1 MKHPFELTGK
11 RILVTGASSGIGR
24 AVAIECSK
32 LGAEL
37 VLMGRDE
44 VRLIETLNL
53 LNQGK
58 KHIYISADFE
68 SEIEFDKL
76 TNLIEEGGKLSGL
89 VNCAGVTSTLP
100 IKSISRSRIQNSF
113 DINVFGAFEMAKWF
127 TKKSVVDPDGAS
139 IVFIASIMGQM
150 GEVGK
155 TLYSMSKGAL
165 IAGSKSMALEL
176 APRKIRVNC
185 ISPGVVL
192 TPMVENGVYAK
203 DAALFDQVKQ
213 KHPLGIGE
221 TMDVANAV
229 IFLLSDAA
237 KWITGTNLTVDGGYT
252 AGK

>member
-1 MKHPFELTGK
+1 MSNPFDLTGK

-24 AVAIECSK
+24 SVAIECSK
-32 LGAEL
+32 MGAEL
-37 VLMGRDE
+37 VLMGRDKF
-44 VRLIETLNL
+44 RLEETLSMLSSNKL
-53 LNQGK
+53 
-58 KHIYISADFE
+58 HIYITGDLEKGIDFDRL
-68 SEIEFDKL
+68 SSVIQ
-76 TNLIEEGGKLSGL
+76 EGNKLSGL
-89 VNCAGVTSTLP
+89 VNCAGVTTTLP
-100 IKSISRSRIQNSF
+100 IKSINLERIQNTF
-113 DINVFGAFEMAKWF
+113 NINVFGAFEMAKWF
-127 TKKSVVDPDGAS
+127 TKKSIVESDGGS

-165 IAGSKSMALEL
+165 ISGCRSMAMEL
-176 APRKIRVNC
+176 ATKKIRVNS

-203 DAALFDQVKQ
+203 DHDLFNKVKQ

-221 TMDVANAV
+221 SKDIANAV
-229 IFLLSDAA
+229 IFLLSDGA